1 LWHKSSCDAI
11 NTRTFITMDACRQRQ
26 LPIPDKTSRYLTYY
40 ELTFKHV
47 KTAYLKLFS
56 TLYYIGM
63 ALVVLGTIA
72 ALSNAPWSFWIL
84 AFGVAPMFGIRLY
97 NRIVAS
103 PERQRINGILLISSV
118 ILVCGVAALHFGQRF
133 WIVCMF
139 TSAIL
144 DGYASFR
151 KLT

>member
-1 LWHKSSCDAI
+1 
-11 NTRTFITMDACRQRQ
+11 
-26 LPIPDKTSRYLTYY
+26 
-40 ELTFKHV
+40 V

-56 TLYYIGM
+56 TLYYTGM

-72 ALSNAPWSFWIL
+72 ALSNVPWAFWIL
-84 AFGVAPMFGIRLY
+84 ALGVAPMFGTRLY

-103 PERQRINGILLISSV
+103 PERQRINGILLISSL
-118 ILVCGVAALHFGQRF
+118 ILVCGVAALYFGQRF